1 MLKVSKLNFLNYKIQ
16 EFEILVPG
24 LYGFVGQNGA
34 GKSTFFSILNGDISA
49 KGSIISSRKVMY
61 ISNLQSFD
69 KNLRALD
76 YFKLL
81 SESECSSAKKL
92 SELFDINSFIDK
104 KIGKYSLGMLQQF
117 AIIISLAANS
127 EIVIFD
133 ELHSG
138 LDLKHQRIFFD
149 ILQHE
154 KKEKIIIL
162 TSHHLEDVKNNCD
175 VSFFL
180 DKDIEVIKDFNDV
193 ENRII
198 GG

>member
-1 MLKVSKLNFLNYKIQ
+1 MLKLSKLNFLNYKIQ

-69 KNLRALD
+69 KNLKALD

-81 SESECSSAKKL
+81 SESERSSAKKL

-117 AIIISLAANS
+117 AIIISLASNS
-127 EIVIFD
+127 EIVIFVNF
-133 ELHSG
+133 
-138 LDLKHQRIFFD
+138 I
-149 ILQHE
+149 
-154 KKEKIIIL
+154 
-162 TSHHLEDVKNNCD
+162 V
-175 VSFFL
+175 V
-180 DKDIEVIKDFNDV
+180 
-193 ENRII
+193 
-198 GG
+198 